1 MAHEHINPDRF
12 ADSAGVPWE
21 GRQFESNQWANDDG
35 SADPVL
41 LAAINGFQ
49 AALSSGDSAG
59 LTPSPESVVDALR
72 TARLLIPLIAAL
84 GESGEGAHG
93 QTVDKSADLSI
104 VSVQTP
110 DGQVGLPVF
119 SCVQTMQAWNRL
131 ARPVPIEATRVAL
144 AAASEG
150 NTRIVLDPG
159 SPSEFVIRRPAIEAI
174 AREVGW
180 VHPASDT
187 EVKREIAVAIDAE
200 LMVENFA
207 IQNGDP
213 QARLVNAEVVVYLK
227 VASANA
233 QPSKQD
239 LNAMVG
245 RITES
250 WAESQVI
257 AAKVDSLAIKLVG

>member
-1 MAHEHINPDRF
+1 MTHEHINPDRF

-21 GRQFESNQWANDDG
+21 GRHFESNQWANDDG
-35 SADPVL
+35 SADPAL
-41 LAAINGFQ
+41 LAAIDGFQ

-59 LTPSPESVVDALR
+59 LTASPESVIDALR

-119 SCVQTMQAWNRL
+119 SCVQTMQAWNKL

-159 SPSEFVIRRPAIEAI
+159 SASEFVIRRPAIEAI
-174 AREVGW
+174 AREVDW
-180 VHPASDT
+180 IHPATDPV
-187 EVKREIAVAIDAE
+187 VKREIANGIDAE
-200 LMVENFA
+200 HIVENFA

-213 QARLVNAEVVVYLK
+213 LARLANAEVLVYLK
-227 VASANA
+227 LASANPKPTKPDIEA
-233 QPSKQD
+233 LIS
-239 LNAMVG
+239 
-245 RITES
+245 RITKT
-250 WAESQVI
+250 WAESEII
-257 AAKVDSLAIKLVG
+257 ASKVDSLAIKVVS

>member
-1 MAHEHINPDRF
+1 MTHEHINPDRF

-21 GRQFESNQWANDDG
+21 GRHFESNQWANDDG
-35 SADPVL
+35 SADPAL
-41 LAAINGFQ
+41 LAAIDGFQ
-49 AALSSGDSAG
+49 AARSFGDAA
-59 LTPSPESVVDALR
+59 PAQESVIDALR
-72 TARLLIPLIAAL
+72 SARLLIPLIAAL

-93 QTVDKSADLSI
+93 QTVDKSANLSI

-119 SCVQTMQAWNRL
+119 SCVQTMQGWNKL

-159 SPSEFVIRRPAIEAI
+159 SASEFVIRRPAIEAI

-180 VHPASDT
+180 VHPATDPV
-187 EVKREIAVAIDAE
+187 VKREIANAIDAE
-200 LMVENFA
+200 PIVENFA

-213 QARLVNAEVVVYLK
+213 LARLANAEVLVYLK
-227 VASANA
+227 LAAANP
-233 QPSKQD
+233 QPTKLD
-239 LNAMVG
+239 LEALVS
-245 RITES
+245 RITKT
-250 WAESQVI
+250 WAESELI
-257 AAKVDSLAIKLVG
+257 ASKVDSLAIKLVG

>member
-1 MAHEHINPDRF
+1 MAHNHINPDRF
-12 ADSAGVPWE
+12 ADSAGAPWE
-21 GRQFESNQWANDDG
+21 GRHFESNQWANDDG
-35 SADPVL
+35 SADPAL
-41 LAAINGFQ
+41 LAAIKGFQ
-49 AALSSGDSAG
+49 AALWDADSTG
-59 LTPSPESVVDALR
+59 LAPSPESVIDALR
-72 TARLLIPLIAAL
+72 NARLLIPLIAAL

-119 SCVQTMQAWNRL
+119 SCVQTMQAWNKL

-174 AREVGW
+174 ARDLAW
-180 VHPASDT
+180 VHPAVDSQ
-187 EVKREIAVAIDAE
+187 VKRELAIAIDAE
-200 LMVENFA
+200 LIVENFA

-213 QARLVNAEVVVYLK
+213 QARLANAEVLVYLK
-227 VASANA
+227 VAAKEP
-233 QPSKQD
+233 QPTKQD
-239 LNAMVG
+239 LDAMVA
-245 RITES
+245 RITKG
-250 WAESQVI
+250 WAESAII
-257 AAKVDSLAIKLVG
+257 AAKVDSVAIKLVG

>member
-1 MAHEHINPDRF
+1 MTHEHINPDRF

-21 GRQFESNQWANDDG
+21 GRHFESNRWANDDG
-35 SADPVL
+35 SADPAL
-41 LAAINGFQ
+41 LAAIDGFQ
-49 AALSSGDSAG
+49 AALKSGDSAG
-59 LTPSPESVVDALR
+59 LAPSPETVIDALR
-72 TARLLIPLIAAL
+72 NARLLIPLIAAL

-119 SCVQTMQAWNRL
+119 SCVQTMQAWNKL

-180 VHPASDT
+180 IHPAADAV
-187 EVKREIAVAIDAE
+187 VKSEIAMAIDE
-200 LMVENFA
+200 EPIVENFA
-207 IQNGDP
+207 VQNGDP
-213 QARLVNAEVVVYLK
+213 QARLANAEVLVYLK
-227 VASANA
+227 LAAGNL
-233 QPSKQD
+233 QPTKQD
-239 LNAMVG
+239 LDDMVS
-245 RITES
+245 RITKT
-250 WAESQVI
+250 WADSEII
-257 AAKVDSLAIKLVG
+257 ASKVDSLAIKLVG